1 MPLFT
6 DREYT
11 EVEHLPSFEQAWDRL
26 PVVLTIGGLGVRW
39 VGPLVQ
45 LGHDRW
51 LGDLSEAAYGYLLDC
66 GWQEPLDEAGA
77 PLDAEGR
84 LRPAWALAFGEAA
97 RCLAFEGE
105 RAGPESDPERW
116 AAWLAFELG
125 GVHGLVRKRAEAEG
139 WDR

>member
-6 DREYT
+6 DLEYT
-11 EVEHLPSFEQAWDRL
+11 EPEQLPSFDQAWDRL
-26 PVVLTIGGLGVRW
+26 PVALTIGGLGVRW

-45 LGHDRW
+45 LGYDRW
-51 LGDLSEAAYGYLLDC
+51 LGDLSEAAYGYLQDC
-66 GWQEPLDEAGA
+66 GWREPLDEAGA
-77 PLDAEGR
+77 PLDPEGR
-84 LRPAWALAFGEAA
+84 LRPAWALAFAEAA
-97 RCLAFEGE
+97 RCLALEGE

-125 GVHGLVRKRAEAEG
+125 GVHGLVKRRAEAEG